1 MNGIRRR
8 SGGLCSTG
16 LLARQDQLTFS
27 KAARVGNDQRMAGK
41 NRRFLQIHGS
51 LSTWTGPLAEASCA
65 RVTGGVWDLALVVA
79 EGLSAIAVERH
90 AEYWIK
96 VRHLSV
102 CWPAFQGAPGDFW
115 GPTRL

>member
-1 MNGIRRR
+1 
-8 SGGLCSTG
+8 
-16 LLARQDQLTFS
+16 
-27 KAARVGNDQRMAGK
+27 
-41 NRRFLQIHGS
+41 
-51 LSTWTGPLAEASCA
+51 
-65 RVTGGVWDLALVVA
+65 LVVA